1 MDRAAEAAG
10 ELEPILALLAGA
22 ESAAS
27 GIREQAR
34 QDALELGE
42 RPQVPV
48 GRGAQPVRQAEP
60 GGPAVVLP
68 QVAQQ
73 PAPG

>member
-1 MDRAAEAAG
+1 MACPADFLRRFRPVGTPGAAARAGVLMDRAAEAAG

-22 ESAAS
+22 ESAAA

-42 RPQVPV
+42 RP
-48 GRGAQPVRQAEP
+48 R
-60 GGPAVVLP
+60 
-68 QVAQQ
+68 
-73 PAPG
+73 

>member
-1 MDRAAEAAG
+1 MAGGLPAAVPACRHAGAAARAGVLMDRAAEAAG

-22 ESAAS
+22 ESAAA

-42 RPQVPV
+42 RP
-48 GRGAQPVRQAEP
+48 R
-60 GGPAVVLP
+60 
-68 QVAQQ
+68 
-73 PAPG
+73 